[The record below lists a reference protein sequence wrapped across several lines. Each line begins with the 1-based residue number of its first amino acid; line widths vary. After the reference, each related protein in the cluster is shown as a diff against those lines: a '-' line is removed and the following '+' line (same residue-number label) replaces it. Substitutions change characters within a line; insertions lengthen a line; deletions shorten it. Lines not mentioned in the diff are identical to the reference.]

1 MNKIK
6 TLLTEL
12 IIIASLIVAIIF
24 VVSFLSFAYGT
35 KYIVIDLILLFAMAG
50 FITLGGY
57 VFALLY
63 GEKKTINSLKNENEY
78 NLNRNYVFFNYDYF
92 TRKITLRN
100 IKNKDLEG
108 YMIAFN
114 CVRNVDSTTKA
125 IKDDISELNGC
136 VADYLLERI
145 DKFDKKDIKFSYF
158 CFYHGVFL
166 VYINCS
172 PEYLNNLISDIETR
186 IYEISREHDFRL
198 YIQPYFG
205 IYDRRNENVEEH
217 DVIYKVIN
225 YAMTAREYGSQN
237 FDSVTFYSSELFGSN
252 ITTEFE
258 AIVEALDKKE
268 FIVFY
273 QPKYSLGKKQFISSE
288 ALVRWQSPKNGLVS
302 PIKFISEAENGGLI
316 HRIDMFVLEQVCK
329 DLNETKRKGRRLL
342 PVSIN
347 FSIYEFYAPDFVDD
361 IINTI
366 TKYKVNPS
374 LIEMEITESVSGANS
389 FVPISIIK
397 KLKEFGLRILMDDFG
412 VGYSN
417 FNNIKNMPIDVLKID
432 KSFIDNIVD
441 DEKSRE
447 IVKLLIDFARS
458 LGLESIAE
466 GVSVKEQVDILRKYH
481 CDTIQGYFY
490 SKPISKTEYEQFLA
504 NNPYE
509 KKGVVE
515 K

>member
-1 MNKIK
+1 
-6 TLLTEL
+6 
-12 IIIASLIVAIIF
+12 
-24 VVSFLSFAYGT
+24 
-35 KYIVIDLILLFAMAG
+35 
-50 FITLGGY
+50 
-57 VFALLY
+57 
-63 GEKKTINSLKNENEY
+63 
-78 NLNRNYVFFNYDYF
+78 
-92 TRKITLRN
+92 
-100 IKNKDLEG
+100 
-108 YMIAFN
+108 
-114 CVRNVDSTTKA
+114 
-125 IKDDISELNGC
+125 
-136 VADYLLERI
+136 
-145 DKFDKKDIKFSYF
+145 
-158 CFYHGVFL
+158 
-166 VYINCS
+166 
-172 PEYLNNLISDIETR
+172 
-186 IYEISREHDFRL
+186 
-198 YIQPYFG
+198 
-205 IYDRRNENVEEH
+205 
-217 DVIYKVIN
+217 
-225 YAMTAREYGSQN
+225 MTAREYGSQN

-397 KLKEFGLRILMDDFG
+397 KLKVFGLRILMDDFG

>member
-1 MNKIK
+1 MNKIR

-12 IIIASLIVAIIF
+12 IVIASLIVVIIF

-63 GEKKTINSLKNENEY
+63 SEKKTINSLKSENEY

-114 CVRNVDSTTKA
+114 CVRNADSTTKA
-125 IKDDISELNGC
+125 IKDDVSELNGC
-136 VADYLLERI
+136 VADYLLEKI
-145 DKFDKKDIKFSYF
+145 DNVDKKLIKFSYF

-166 VYINCS
+166 LYLDCS
-172 PEYLNNLISDIETR
+172 PEYLNELISDIETR
-186 IYEISREHDFRL
+186 IYDISREHDFRL

-205 IYDRRNENVEEH
+205 IYNRRKENGG
-217 DVIYKVIN
+217 DDDIIYKVIN
-225 YAMTAREYGSQN
+225 YAMIAREYGAQN
-237 FDSVTFYSSELFGSN
+237 FDSVTFYSSDLFGVKV
-252 ITTEFE
+252 TTEFE
-258 AIVEALDKKE
+258 AIVDALNKKE
-268 FIVFY
+268 FVVFY
-273 QPKYSLGKKQFISSE
+273 QPKYSLSKKQFISSE
-288 ALVRWQSPKNGLVS
+288 ALVRWRTEKNELVS
-302 PIKFISEAENGGLI
+302 PIKFVSEAENGGLI

-329 DLNETKRKGRRLL
+329 DLNEAKRKGRRML

-361 IINTI
+361 IINKI
-366 TKYKVNPS
+366 KEYKINPS

-397 KLKEFGLRILMDDFG
+397 QLKKFGLRILMDDFG

-432 KSFIDNIVD
+432 KSFVDYIVD

-447 IVKLLIDFARS
+447 IVKLLIDFAKS

-466 GVSVKEQVDILRKYH
+466 GVSTKEQVDILRRFH
-481 CDTIQGYFY
+481 CDTIQGYYY
-490 SKPISKTEYEQFLA
+490 SKPISKSEYEQFLA
-504 NNPYE
+504 ENPFE